1 VRANARFWRIVDG
14 YSKNMARV
22 VVVSSSKLDKEALWG
37 VVSSEDELHVVVPA
51 VKQSRLQ
58 WLTNDEDKAR
68 AEARAVGEAVAQA
81 APADASDVDVKPDPP
96 QQVVRDAIAEHRPDR
111 VVVALRDGEEA
122 TWLEEGGLDKLP
134 DTIDGVPVDRIRIQA

>member
-1 VRANARFWRIVDG
+1 
-14 YSKNMARV
+14 MARV
-22 VVVSSSKLDKEALWG
+22 VVVSSSQLDKQALWG
-37 VVSSEDELHVVVPA
+37 VVSSDDELHVVVPV

-68 AEARAVGEAVAQA
+68 AEAQAVGEAVAKD

-96 QQVVRDAIAEHRPDR
+96 QQVVRDAIAEHQPDR

-122 TWLEEGGLDKLP
+122 TWLEEGGLDELP
-134 DTIDGVPVDRIRIQA
+134 GEIDGVPVDRIRIQA

>member
-1 VRANARFWRIVDG
+1 
-14 YSKNMARV
+14 MARV
-22 VVVSSSKLDKEALWG
+22 VVVSSSQLDKQALWG
-37 VVSSEDELHVVVPA
+37 VVSSDDELHVVVPV

-68 AEARAVGEAVAQA
+68 AEAQAVGDAVAKD

-96 QQVVRDAIAEHRPDR
+96 QQVVRDAIAEHQPDR

-122 TWLEEGGLDKLP
+122 TWLEEGGLDELP
-134 DTIDGVPVDRIRIQA
+134 GAIDGIPVDRIRI

>member
-1 VRANARFWRIVDG
+1 
-14 YSKNMARV
+14 MARV
-22 VVVSSSKLDKEALWG
+22 VVVSSSQLDKQALWG
-37 VVSSEDELHVVVPA
+37 VVSSDDELHVVVPV

-68 AEARAVGEAVAQA
+68 AEAQAVGEAVAKD
-81 APADASDVDVKPDPP
+81 APADASDVDVKPDSP

-122 TWLEEGGLDKLP
+122 TWLEEGGLDELP
-134 DTIDGVPVDRIRIQA
+134 GAIDGIPVDRIRI

>member
-1 VRANARFWRIVDG
+1 
-14 YSKNMARV
+14 MARV

-37 VVSSEDELHVVVPA
+37 VVSSDDELHVVVPA

-134 DTIDGVPVDRIRIQA
+134 GTIDGVPVDRIRIQA

>member
-1 VRANARFWRIVDG
+1 
-14 YSKNMARV
+14 MARV

-37 VVSSEDELHVVVPA
+37 VVSSDDELHVVVPA

-58 WLTNDEDKAR
+58 WLTNDEGKAR

-96 QQVVRDAIAEHRPDR
+96 QQVVRDAIARASARSRRRRASGRRGGDLARGGRP
-111 VVVALRDGEEA
+111 
-122 TWLEEGGLDKLP
+122 
-134 DTIDGVPVDRIRIQA
+134 

>member
-1 VRANARFWRIVDG
+1 VRANARFWRIFDG

>member
-1 VRANARFWRIVDG
+1 
-14 YSKNMARV
+14 MARV
-22 VVVSSSKLDKEALWG
+22 VVVSSSQLDKQTLWG
-37 VVSSEDELHVVVPA
+37 VVASDDELHVVVPA

-68 AEARAVGEAVAQA
+68 AEALAVGEAVAKA
-81 APADASDVDVKPDPP
+81 APADASDVEVKSDPP

-122 TWLEEGGLDKLP
+122 TWLEEGGLDELP
-134 DTIDGVPVDRIRIQA
+134 GAIDGVPVERIRISG

>member
-1 VRANARFWRIVDG
+1 
-14 YSKNMARV
+14 MARV
-22 VVVSSSKLDKEALWG
+22 VVVSSSQLDKEALWG
-37 VVSSEDELHVVVPA
+37 VVSSKDELHVVVPA

-68 AEARAVGEAVAQA
+68 ADARAVGEAVAQA

-96 QQVVRDAIAEHRPDR
+96 QQLVRDAIAEHRPDR

-122 TWLEEGGLDKLP
+122 TWLEEGGLDELP
-134 DTIDGVPVDRIRIQA
+134 REIDGIPVDRIRIQA

>member
-1 VRANARFWRIVDG
+1 
-14 YSKNMARV
+14 MARV
-22 VVVSSSKLDKEALWG
+22 VVVSSSQLDKDALWG
-37 VVSSEDELHVVVPA
+37 VVSSDDELHIVVPA

-58 WLTNDEDKAR
+58 WLTNDEEKAR

-81 APADASDVDVKPDPP
+81 APADAPDVDVKPDPP

-122 TWLEEGGLDKLP
+122 TWLEEGGFDELP
-134 DTIDGVPVDRIRIQA
+134 SAIDGVPVDRIRIRA

>member
-1 VRANARFWRIVDG
+1 
-14 YSKNMARV
+14 MARV
-22 VVVSSSKLDKEALWG
+22 VVVSSSQLDKQALWG
-37 VVSSEDELHVVVPA
+37 VVSSDDELHVVVPV

-68 AEARAVGEAVAQA
+68 AEARAVGEAVAKD

-96 QQVVRDAIAEHRPDR
+96 QQVVRDAIAEHQPDR

-122 TWLEEGGLDKLP
+122 SWLEEGGFDELP
-134 DTIDGVPVDRIRIQA
+134 GEIDGVPVDRIRIQA

>member
-1 VRANARFWRIVDG
+1 
-14 YSKNMARV
+14 
-22 VVVSSSKLDKEALWG
+22 VVSSD
-37 VVSSEDELHVVVPA
+37 DELHVVVPV

-68 AEARAVGEAVAQA
+68 AEAQAVGEAVAKD

-96 QQVVRDAIAEHRPDR
+96 QQVVRDAIAEHQPDR

-122 TWLEEGGLDKLP
+122 SWLEEGGFDELP
-134 DTIDGVPVDRIRIQA
+134 GEIDGVPVDRIRIQA